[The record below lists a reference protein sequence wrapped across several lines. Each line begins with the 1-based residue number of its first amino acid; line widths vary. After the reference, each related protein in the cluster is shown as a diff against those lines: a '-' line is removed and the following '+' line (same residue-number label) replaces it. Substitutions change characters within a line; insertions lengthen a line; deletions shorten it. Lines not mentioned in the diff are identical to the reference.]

1 MPHRHIVDDVARWV
15 VDATPMQ
22 IEPHTL
28 HTLKRNVLD
37 SVACAV
43 GALDGDLVGPAR
55 AQAAEFSGRLTATLV
70 GGGRASVDQA
80 AFFNAVLVRYPD
92 LLDTY
97 LTPGGL
103 CHPADNFGALLAVAE
118 HVGASGSNFLL
129 ALAIAY
135 EIQCRF
141 SAQVPVMARG
151 LNHALQ
157 LAMSASA
164 GSAKLLGLDSAQT
177 ASAIAAATADN
188 VSLAAVHAEP
198 VSNWKGISPAITGMR
213 AVYATFLA
221 SRGITGPRAL
231 FEGPN
236 GLEQLF
242 DQRIDMRT
250 GDPSLAAV
258 EQTYLKQY
266 CSLIHGQ
273 VVIDATLALRR
284 KYNIDGQ
291 DIASVMIEVFQGAYD
306 FAGGGSFGDKES
318 PTTKE
323 QADYNLKYLTAVA
336 LLDGQVG
343 PEQLEGE
350 RVNRDDVQRL
360 LSLVD
365 VQPAS
370 DLTTAYPERTSTRV
384 HIVTH
389 DGRTLSR
396 EQSDFEGSPTQPM
409 PWERVVEKFEWL
421 SEPFADHALRAD
433 IVSAVKD
440 LDHIPVAQLAE
451 LLGAVSPI
459 AERRRTTRPFE
470 HAVPIGDRRKDGRTR
485 RVEHVADNRQTGPA

>member
-1 MPHRHIVDDVARWV
+1 MTHKHIVDAVADFV
-15 VDATPMQ
+15 VDATASDIGIDTMG
-22 IEPHTL
+22 
-28 HTLKRNVLD
+28 TLKRNVLD
-37 SVACAV
+37 SIACAI
-43 GALDGDLVGPAR
+43 GSLDGELMGPIR
-55 AQAAEFSGRLTATLV
+55 EHTEHFSGRPSATLI

-103 CHPADNFGALLAVAE
+103 CHPADNFGAVFAVAE
-118 HVGASGSNFLL
+118 HVGASGSDFLL

-164 GSAKLLGLDSAQT
+164 GSAKLLGLDTART
-177 ASAIAAATADN
+177 ASAIAASTADN

-213 AVYATFLA
+213 AVYTTLLA
-221 SRGITGPRAL
+221 GRGITGPRAL
-231 FEGPN
+231 FDGPN

-242 DQRIDMRT
+242 DQGIDMRT
-250 GDPSLAAV
+250 GDRSLTAV

-273 VVIDATLALRR
+273 VTIDATLALRDEHR
-284 KYNIDGQ
+284 LAGSDV
-291 DIASVMIEVFQGAYD
+291 AAVTLEVFQGAYD
-306 FAGGGSFGDKES
+306 FAGGGSYGGKDHPS
-318 PTTKE
+318 TKE

-336 LLDGQVG
+336 LLEGQVG
-343 PEQLEGE
+343 PEQIQTE
-350 RVNRDDVQRL
+350 RVNRGDVQEL
-360 LSLVD
+360 LSRVD
-365 VQPAS
+365 VKPAP
-370 DLTTAYPERTSTRV
+370 DLTAAYPQRTSARV
-384 HIVTH
+384 HVITR

-396 EQSDFEGSPTQPM
+396 EQSEFEGSPTRPM
-409 PWERVVEKFEWL
+409 SWERVVEKFDWL
-421 SEPFADHALRAD
+421 AEPFAGDALRAE
-433 IVSAVKD
+433 IVAAVGNLDRLPVSELAGLLSAVC
-440 LDHIPVAQLAE
+440 PTA
-451 LLGAVSPI
+451 
-459 AERRRTTRPFE
+459 RRP
-470 HAVPIGDRRKDGRTR
+470 RTR
-485 RVEHVADNRQTGPA
+485 GRL